1 MEPFVSEKR
10 SWERKDVAALLV
22 STSALA
28 ELDADTALAV
38 VKLMRLQ
45 RYKEGDVI
53 IQEGA
58 ANTSFLVLLLR
69 GEVVVANEGV
79 SKADSLVLGVVGPG
93 SVIGEMG
100 LFDGEP
106 RSATCKAS
114 TDVDA
119 ALLSREALSELSLTS
134 PLQANKLL
142 AILLARLT
150 NRLRSISKKLRQA
163 DRVNSAL
170 NHELSQL
177 KAAAT
182 ASAKP
187 KEPPPP
193 ESGMIL
199 L

>member
-10 SWERKDVAALLV
+10 SWERKDVAVLLA

-38 VKLMRLQ
+38 VKLMSLQ

-69 GEVVVANEGV
+69 GEVVVENEGL

-119 ALLSREALSELSLTS
+119 ALLSREALSELSRTS

-142 AILLARLT
+142 ATLFARLT
-150 NRLRSISKKLRQA
+150 NRLRSITKKLRQS
-163 DRVNSAL
+163 DRVNAAL
-170 NHELSQL
+170 SHELSQL
-177 KAAAT
+177 KAAAI
-182 ASAKP
+182 ASARP
-187 KEPPPP
+187 KEPPPADG
-193 ESGMIL
+193 GMIL